1 MQKELEELNI
11 VKILLFVFL
20 YLVIIVLFIIFY
32 TVPEIKTY
40 KTEHI
45 RYKENL
51 KSYYSVLNKHEL
63 LKNTLESN
71 KKTYKEL
78 LTAFRTPFNQ
88 KDFISFSKN
97 YFKEVFV
104 KKTKDIKKEDEFL
117 IYRYKMNYILKDIDS
132 LYKFF
137 DGLKNYPAIIK
148 IDFPFILESSSDNM
162 LKGKCIIEI
171 HESNISI

>member
-45 RYKENL
+45 QYKENL

-63 LKNTLESN
+63 LKNTLERN
-71 KKTYKEL
+71 RETYEKI

-97 YFKEVFV
+97 YFK
-104 KKTKDIKKEDEFL
+104 KISIKKIKESKKENVFL
-117 IYRYKMNYILKDIDS
+117 IHKYKMDYILKDIDS
-132 LYKFF
+132 LYSFF
-137 DGLKNYPAIIK
+137 KELKKYSAIIK
-148 IDFPFILESSSDNM
+148 IDFPFILESSSNNM
-162 LKGKCIIEI
+162 LKGSCIVEI